1 MPQEERELFCEI
13 IAGSQ
18 NAFEQIYKI
27 YHKGLYH
34 NLRKLIGNDEIAKEI
49 LQDVF
54 LKIWEKRVEINPD
67 KSFGAY
73 LFRIGQNM
81 AMDFYRREK
90 RSKMLLKSLTLLI
103 TEVIEQPLENEISV
117 DEEEILRL
125 AIAKLPPQRRRIFVL
140 CKLDGKS
147 YQEVSQLLGISV
159 STISDHLVKAFK
171 AVKNQLLNGD
181 LKKR

>member
-13 IAGSQ
+13 IAGSRR
-18 NAFEQIYKI
+18 AFEQIYRI
-27 YHKGLYH
+27 YHKGLYY
-34 NLRKLIGNDEIAKEI
+34 NLRKLTGNDEIAKEI

-54 LKIWEKRVEINPD
+54 LKIWEKRAELNPD

-73 LFRIGQNM
+73 LFRIAQNM

-90 RSKMLLKSLTLLI
+90 RSKLLLESLTLLI

-117 DEEEILRL
+117 DEEEILRE
-125 AIAKLPPQRRRIFVL
+125 AIAMLPPQRRRIFEL
-140 CKLDGKS
+140 CKLEGKS

-171 AVKNQLLNGD
+171 TVKNQLVSINIC
-181 LKKR
+181 KT